1 MVVNVDKIVQVRLE
15 NDFVWEPV
23 FKRYEFNEDA
33 VKVFCKAHPEYYEKR
48 LNSDGFCELIV
59 EVRDE
64 DKNVK
69 KYIVLIDKLNG
80 FMVKELE
87 KIVL

>member
-1 MVVNVDKIVQVRLE
+1 MPDCVQARLE
-15 NDFVWEPV
+15 NDFIWESV
-23 FKRYEFNEDA
+23 FKQYEFNEDA

-48 LNSDGFCELIV
+48 LDLDGFCELVV

-80 FMVKELE
+80 FIVKELE
-87 KIVL
+87 KTVL